1 MTALILRLVLWS
13 FLITISSLVD
23 AQIVPEKYAEVPY
36 SVGNIA
42 YNIKNELVFSNHPFF
57 SPDIRVMHYDP
68 KLKKASPFPN
78 MKWNTRRESD
88 DLYLDDVLGI
98 RNDSKGTI
106 WMLDMGTKSGITPK
120 LVGWDT
126 KRDVLKKIYY
136 IPQPASIETSQLND
150 FVIDEV
156 RNVVV
161 IADEDIGNGG
171 NGNKGALLIL
181 DLKTGECKR
190 VLEGHYSTIP
200 ENRPIVVDK
209 RELKIP
215 GTQKPILVG
224 ADGITL
230 DKNNEWLYYAPLN
243 GASVYRIRMTD
254 LLQVPNMELEKK
266 VERYAAKEN
275 NGGFSIDVEGNLYT
289 TYIEKNAIGVIPAGT
304 KKSYIYATHENLI
317 WPDGVSYNRDGYMY
331 TSAAQLTKASVF
343 NHGEDKT
350 SKPYLI
356 YRFKPLKKGIWGR

>member
-1 MTALILRLVLWS
+1 MYKQILKVLTCG
-13 FLITISSLVD
+13 FFIATSLFAG

-42 YNIKNELVFSNHPFF
+42 YNIKNELVYSNHPFF
-57 SPDIRVMHYDP
+57 SPEIRVMHYDP
-68 KLKKASPFPN
+68 KLEKASPFPN
-78 MKWNTRRESD
+78 KKWNTRRKTD
-88 DLYLDDVLGI
+88 DKYLDDVLGI
-98 RNDSKGTI
+98 RNDSKGVV
-106 WMLDMGTKSGITPK
+106 WMLDMGTKSGVTPK

-126 KRDVLKKIYY
+126 KRNRLKKIYY

-150 FVIDEV
+150 FVIDED
-156 RNVVV
+156 RDIVV
-161 IADEDIGNGG
+161 IADEDIANGG
-171 NGNKGALLIL
+171 NGSKGALVIL
-181 DLKTGECKR
+181 DLKTGVSKR

-209 RELKIP
+209 QELMIP

-243 GASVYRIRMTD
+243 GVSVYRIKMED
-254 LLQVPNMELEKK
+254 LLYSANTELEKK

-275 NGGFSIDVEGNLYT
+275 NGGFSIDIEGNLYT
-289 TYIEKNAIGVIPAGT
+289 TYIENNAIGVIPTGT
-304 KKSYIYATHENLI
+304 KKSYIYAADENLI

-343 NHGEDKT
+343 NQGKDKT
-350 SKPYLI
+350 SKPFLI